1 MGKRS
6 AGAPPPALQRHAV
19 LNVMLLEVRGL
30 TKRFGGLTAVNN
42 VAFQV
47 EEGEILSIIGPNGAG
62 KSTLFNL
69 ITSFI
74 KPTHGAI
81 AFKGEEI
88 THLPAHV
95 VARKGIVRTFQE
107 TKIFKEMTAL
117 QNVIIA
123 HHLRCR
129 ASSWGIF
136 FNSRQA
142 RKDEAD
148 FHQSALDILAYL
160 GLAALKDEEA
170 RNLPHGHLR
179 ALEIAVALAAN
190 PQLLL
195 LDEPFT
201 GMNPEETD
209 TAVEMVR
216 GIRNRGVTILL
227 VEHDMPAVMKISDR
241 IVVLNFGT
249 KIAEGKPKEIQQ
261 NPAVIEAYLGKE
273 DEEAG
278 F

>member
-1 MGKRS
+1 MNMS
-6 AGAPPPALQRHAV
+6 LLQV
-19 LNVMLLEVRGL
+19 KDL
-30 TKRFGGLTAVNN
+30 TKRFGGLTAVNG
-42 VAFQV
+42 VSFEV
-47 EEGEILSIIGPNGAG
+47 KEGEILSVIGPNGAG
-62 KSTLFNL
+62 KSTLFKL
-69 ITSFI
+69 ITSFL
-74 KPTHGAI
+74 KPSHGTI
-81 AFKGEEI
+81 TFKGEDI
-88 THLPAHV
+88 THLPPHV

-107 TKIFKEMTAL
+107 TNIFKEMTAL
-117 QNVIIA
+117 QNVVLA

-142 RKDEAD
+142 RKDEIE
-148 FHQSALDILAYL
+148 FHQSALEILTYL

-190 PQLLL
+190 PTLLL

-209 TAVEMVR
+209 TAVEMVQ
-216 GIRNRGVTILL
+216 GIRDRGVTVIL
-227 VEHDMPAVMKISDR
+227 VEHDMRAVMKISDR

-273 DEEAG
+273 DDEAG